1 MHVISSSPQPFV
13 QVELINSNTPPHPLG
28 LFIDKETK
36 LFLSTYLV
44 SGRSGILKPLM
55 PTHTTKKL
63 FLKILVFQRSP

>member
-13 QVELINSNTPPHPLG
+13 QVELINSNTPPPP
-28 LFIDKETK
+28 LFIDKETQ